1 MVIFMINT
9 LFLMLN
15 VFIIES
21 MVTPKNDPGIIIWW
35 LCCIRVG
42 GKGKFSYEYDS
53 KEKNKSKIIKT
64 LE

>member
-1 MVIFMINT
+1 
-9 LFLMLN
+9 
-15 VFIIES
+15 